1 MPRSETSSPA
11 RPNVSSLGDG
21 PQHEI
26 SNHTFPGAMIRI
38 LVADDHAV
46 VRAGIRQ
53 FIAGHDDLRVVGEAA
68 TGAEVLDC
76 IRKEELDVVVLDI
89 AMPGRSGVD
98 TLRSLKRVRPKLPVL
113 ILSGFAENLYAVN
126 LLRAGA
132 AGYVSKEAVATQLVV
147 AIRTVAQG
155 RKYVS
160 PTVAQLLADGLSIK
174 DQDQPVHSQLSQ
186 REFQVFCKLAKGEGV
201 SKIAEELF
209 LSVKTVSTY
218 RGRILEKMGMKTNAD
233 LTYYAIKNELIN

>member
-1 MPRSETSSPA
+1 
-11 RPNVSSLGDG
+11 V
-21 PQHEI
+21 
-26 SNHTFPGAMIRI
+26 IRI
-38 LVADDHAV
+38 LIADDHAV

-53 FIAGHDDLRVVGEAA
+53 FISGHDDLSVVGEAA
-68 TGAEVLDC
+68 TGAEVLDY
-76 IRKEELDVVVLDI
+76 IRKQELDVVILDI
-89 AMPGRSGVD
+89 SMPGRSGVD

-113 ILSGFAENLYAVN
+113 ILSAFAENLYAVN

-132 AGYVSKEAVATQLVV
+132 AGYVCKDAAATQLVS
-147 AIRTVAQG
+147 AIRTVALG

-160 PTVAQLLADGLSIK
+160 PSVAQLLADGLSIK
-174 DQDQPVHSQLSQ
+174 VQDQPVHSQLSQ

-201 SKIAEELF
+201 SQIAEDLF

-218 RGRILEKMGMKTNAD
+218 RGRILDKMGLKTNAD

>member
-1 MPRSETSSPA
+1 MT
-11 RPNVSSLGDG
+11 
-21 PQHEI
+21 
-26 SNHTFPGAMIRI
+26 RI
-38 LVADDHAV
+38 LIADDHAV

-53 FIAGHDDLRVVGEAA
+53 FIAGYDDLSVVGEAA
-68 TGAEVLDC
+68 TGAEVLAY
-76 IRKEELDVVVLDI
+76 IRNGELDVVILDI
-89 AMPGRSGVD
+89 SMPGRSGVD
-98 TLRSLKRVRPKLPVL
+98 TLRSLRRVRPTLPVL

-132 AGYVSKEAVATQLVV
+132 AGYVSKEAVATELVAAIRVV
-147 AIRTVAQG
+147 AKG

-160 PTVAQLLADGLSIK
+160 PAVAQLLADGLSIK
-174 DQDQPVHSQLSQ
+174 DQDQPIHCKLSQ
-186 REFQVFCKLAKGEGV
+186 REFQIFCKLAKGQGV

-218 RGRILEKMGMKTNAD
+218 RGRILDKMGMKTNAD

>member
-1 MPRSETSSPA
+1 MPISDTGRPARRVASSPGGA
-11 RPNVSSLGDG
+11 
-21 PQHEI
+21 PQRDVL
-26 SNHTFPGAMIRI
+26 NHASRSTMIRI
-38 LVADDHAV
+38 LIADDHAV

-53 FIAGHDDLRVVGEAA
+53 FIAGHDDLSVIGEAA
-68 TGAEVLDC
+68 TGAEALDF

-89 AMPGRSGVD
+89 SMPGQSGVD
-98 TLRSLKRVRPKLPVL
+98 TLRSLKRVRPNLPVL
-113 ILSGFAENLYAVN
+113 ILSGFAESLYAVN

-132 AGYVSKEAVATQLVV
+132 AGYVSKEAAATQLVA

-174 DQDQPVHSQLSQ
+174 DQDRPVHSQLSQ

-201 SKIAEELF
+201 SKIAEDLF